1 MKYEKP
7 EVVAVD
13 SACAAIQG
21 VSKMGLN
28 VELSQKPTVAAY
40 EADE

>member
-7 EVVAVD
+7 EVVVVD
-13 SACAAIQG
+13 SACVAIQG